1 MDKFIKLRMSIFDNI
16 TLVIVSYDSYKLIK
30 KNLKQIQ
37 KFKTIII
44 ENSNSNKIEPIVK
57 DFNNIKYIKT
67 DKNLGYGL
75 GNNLGVKESKT
86 PFVLILSPD
95 IMVDPNSIQILYNK
109 FLSYKNIGIAAPSL
123 FDENGNRRS
132 NGNISHIKR
141 NKIFNKNLLNDEKAK
156 GDTCYEFIVGCS
168 FLIKKDFFEKIGGFD
183 KDFFIYFEDNDLCD
197 KVILNN
203 KSIIEIPDS
212 KMVHLQGL
220 SSELTFF
227 LKCKLSVIHKI
238 SEYIYY
244 RKKTNILYLYK
255 KIIIN
260 FFDYLQRF
268 LINFIKLKFNK
279 SFKNLLRILS
289 IILYIS
295 KLYIFLY

>member
-1 MDKFIKLRMSIFDNI
+1 MNIFNDI
-16 TLVIVSYDSYKLIK
+16 TLIIVSYNSYELIK
-30 KNLKQIQ
+30 KNLSQIQ

-44 ENSNSNKIEPIVK
+44 ENSVSNRIQTLVK
-57 DFNNIKYIKT
+57 DINNIKYIKT

-75 GNNLGVKESKT
+75 GNNLGVKECNT
-86 PFVLILSPD
+86 TFVLILSPD

-109 FLSYKNIGIAAPSL
+109 FFEYQNVGILAPSL
-123 FDENGNRRS
+123 FDQEGKRRS
-132 NGNISHIKR
+132 NGNISHIKK
-141 NKIFNKNLLNDEKAK
+141 NKILKKNLLNDKKAE

-168 FLIKKDFFEKIGGFD
+168 FLIKRDLFEKIGGFD
-183 KDFFIYFEDNDLCD
+183 KDFFMYFEDNDLCD
-197 KVILNN
+197 KVILNK

-212 KMVHLQGL
+212 KMIHFQGL

-244 RKKTNILYLYK
+244 SKKTSFTYLYK
-255 KIIIN
+255 KIMIN

-268 LINFIKLKFNK
+268 LINLLKLNFRK
-279 SFKNLLRILS
+279 SFKNLLRIVS
-289 IILYIS
+289 ILLFLS
-295 KLYIFLY
+295 KLYLILY